1 MFPLTSGSRPAT
13 TFTSGSRPPT
23 SGHSPQVFPLA
34 SGSEASPT
42 FSSGSRPPTSGPHPE
57 VFPLASCSASTSGAA
72 AHLQAP
78 PSSAGRTHF
87 RSSRLTSGSVPRYFR
102 FPPKYASPP
111 RPQLPGE
118 RLPLPSPSICQ
129 ATSGR
134 EHFRWRFRVTPLSS
148 SGPETRLRPT
158 SGLASPFPVATRFRS
173 PAPLPAPPVP
183 LPEVTALMTA
193 AALSPRSLR
202 ALTVTS

>member
-23 SGHSPQVFPLA
+23 SGRPPQVFPLA
-34 SGSEASPT
+34 TRSEASPT

-111 RPQLPGE
+111 APNFRVRGYPSP
-118 RLPLPSPSICQ
+118 PLPYAKPLPEGSI
-129 ATSGR
+129 SGGA
-134 EHFRWRFRVTPLSS
+134 
-148 SGPETRLRPT
+148 SGSLHY
-158 SGLASPFPVATRFRS
+158 
-173 PAPLPAPPVP
+173 PLPAQRRVSGLLPVWPPRFRL
-183 LPEVTALMTA
+183 LPVSGPRPRFRPR
-193 AALSPRSLR
+193 LSRYR
-202 ALTVTS
+202 K